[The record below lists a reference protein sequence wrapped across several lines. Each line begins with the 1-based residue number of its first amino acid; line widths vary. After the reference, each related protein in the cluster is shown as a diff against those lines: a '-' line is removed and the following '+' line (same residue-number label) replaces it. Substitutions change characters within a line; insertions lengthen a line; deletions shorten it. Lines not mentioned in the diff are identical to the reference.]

1 MAAVDLAT
9 HPGHLAR
16 RLQQAHHLLWNT
28 MVSEE
33 ITSPQFAVLN
43 ALVAE
48 PGLDQRT
55 VGERVGLDR
64 STIAE
69 VVARLIR
76 RELLDKVRDP
86 QDARRY
92 LLRLTDEGRRTHR
105 GLTVRTARMNQVL
118 LAPLSAD
125 ERSVFLDLIQRVADA
140 AEELRTPAPLTP
152 SRTPPTPAP
161 SRTAAARRRPS

>member
-1 MAAVDLAT
+1 MAAADLST

-16 RLQQAHHLLWNT
+16 RLQQAHYLLWNA

-48 PGLDQRT
+48 PGVDQRT

-64 STIAE
+64 STVAE
-69 VVARLIR
+69 VVTRLGR
-76 RELLDKVRDP
+76 RALIDKVRDP
-86 QDARRY
+86 EDGRRS
-92 LLRLTDEGRRTHR
+92 LLRPTADGVRTHR
-105 GLTVRTARMNQVL
+105 KLTVRTARMNQVF

-125 ERSVFLDLIQRVADA
+125 EQNVFLDLIQRVADA
-140 AEELRTPAPLTP
+140 AEGLRNPAEPLA
-152 SRTPPTPAP
+152 SQR
-161 SRTAAARRRPS
+161 

>member
-1 MAAVDLAT
+1 MAAVDLST

-69 VVARLIR
+69 VVSRLGR
-76 RELLDKVRDP
+76 RALLDKVRDP
-86 QDARRY
+86 QDGRRF
-92 LLRLTDEGRRTHR
+92 LLRLTEDGVRVHR
-105 GLTVRTARMNQVL
+105 KLAVRTARMNQVF
-118 LAPLSAD
+118 LAPLSAG
-125 ERSVFLDLIQRVADA
+125 EQGLFLDLIQRVSDA
-140 AEELRTPAPLTP
+140 AEGLRNPAEPL
-152 SRTPPTPAP
+152 PAE
-161 SRTAAARRRPS
+161 R

>member
-1 MAAVDLAT
+1 MAAVDLTT

-16 RLQQAHHLLWNT
+16 RLQQAHYLLWNA

-69 VVARLIR
+69 VVSRLTR
-76 RELLDKVRDP
+76 RDLVDKVRDP
-86 QDARRY
+86 QDGRRW
-92 LLRLTDEGRRTHR
+92 LLRPTAEGARTHKK
-105 GLTVRTARMNQVL
+105 LTVRTARMNQVF
-118 LAPLSAD
+118 LAPLDAG
-125 ERSVFLDLIQRVADA
+125 EQQVFFDLIQRVCDA
-140 AEELRTPAPLTP
+140 AEGLRSPQATAAPAVTP
-152 SRTPPTPAP
+152 S
-161 SRTAAARRRPS
+161 

>member
-1 MAAVDLAT
+1 MAAVDLST

-16 RLQQAHHLLWNT
+16 RLQQAHYLLWNA

-64 STIAE
+64 STVAE
-69 VVARLIR
+69 VVSRLGR
-76 RELLDKVRDP
+76 RDLIDKVRDP
-86 QDARRY
+86 EDGRRS
-92 LLRLTDEGRRTHR
+92 LLRATDDGVRAHRR
-105 GLTVRTARMNQVL
+105 LTVRTARMNQVF

-125 ERSVFLDLIQRVADA
+125 EQTVFLDLIQRVADA
-140 AEELRTPAPLTP
+140 AEGLRNPAEPLA
-152 SRTPPTPAP
+152 AP
-161 SRTAAARRRPS
+161 R